1 MKIAAFKEGDP
12 QEQRISLIPASVK
25 KLTSIGIGVNLP
37 ASFGETLGI
46 TDDEFKSAGASIFG
60 DEKEMVESSDF
71 AIRIKAPRENDIK
84 SLSSGTIHSSFL
96 DPFNNP
102 KLLDFFN
109 EKKVS
114 SISLEMIPR
123 TTLAQKMDFLSSQA
137 NLAGYVAVVNA
148 ASRLNKIFPMLM
160 TAAGTISP
168 SRVFII
174 GAGVAGLQAIAT
186 AKRLGARV
194 EAFDTRPVVEE
205 QVQSLGAK
213 FIKVDMGETGQTSGG
228 YAKELTAEQLDLQK
242 QAMAKCVASADV
254 VITTAQL
261 FGRPAPRIVT
271 DEMISQMRPG
281 SVIVDLA
288 VDSGGNVEGSK
299 VGEDVISHG
308 VTIIGGANFAG
319 QVAVHASQMFSNNI
333 VNLVESYWNKDEAKF
348 NLDLNDE
355 IVRGCLM
362 THDGQIVNEMY
373 KNIVGGA

>member
-12 QEQRISLIPASVK
+12 NEKRISLIPASVK
-25 KLTSIGIGVNLP
+25 KLTSIGIEVNLP
-37 ASFGETLGI
+37 VNFGETLNI
-46 TDDEFKSAGASIFG
+46 SDDEFKASGANIFG
-60 DEKEMVESSDF
+60 DVKEMVETSDF
-71 AIRIKAPRENDIK
+71 AIRIKAPQEDDIK
-84 SLSSGTIHSSFL
+84 SLGAGTIHSSFL

-102 KLLDFFN
+102 KLLDVFN
-109 EKKVS
+109 QKKVS
-114 SISLEMIPR
+114 CISLEMIPR

-148 ASRLNKIFPMLM
+148 AAKLNKIFPMLM

-213 FIKVDMGETGQTSGG
+213 FIKIDMGETGQTSGG
-228 YAKELTAEQLDLQK
+228 YAKELTEEQLEMQK
-242 QAMAKCVASADV
+242 QAMSKCCAEADV

-261 FGRPAPRIVT
+261 FGRPAPRIIT
-271 DEMISQMRPG
+271 SEMISKMKPG
-281 SVIVDLA
+281 SVVVDLA
-288 VDSGGNVEGSK
+288 VESGGNVEGSK
-299 VGEDVISHG
+299 LGEDVVSHG
-308 VTIIGGANFAG
+308 VNIIGGANFAG
-319 QVAVHASQMFSNNI
+319 EVAVHASQMFSNNI
-333 VNLVESYWNKDEAKF
+333 VNLVESYWDKEKSEF
-348 NLDLNDE
+348 NLDLSDE
-355 IVRGCLM
+355 IVQGCLM

-373 KNIVGGA
+373 KNIVGG

>member
-12 QEQRISLIPASVK
+12 EEKRISLIPVSVK
-25 KLTSIGIGVNLP
+25 KLTGIGIGVNLP
-37 ASFGETLGI
+37 SNFGESLGI
-46 TDDEFKSAGASIFG
+46 KDDEFKSAGATIFG
-60 DEKEMVESSDF
+60 DEKEMVEVSDF
-71 AIRIKAPRENDIK
+71 AIRIKAPKEGDIK
-84 SLSSGTIHSSFL
+84 NLSKGTIHSSFL

-102 KLLDFFN
+102 KLLDYFN
-109 EKKVS
+109 EQKVS

-213 FIKVDMGETGQTSGG
+213 FIKVDMGDTGQTSGG
-228 YAKELTAEQLDLQK
+228 YAKELTQEQLELQK
-242 QAMAKCVASADV
+242 QAMAKCCANADV

-261 FGRPAPRIVT
+261 FGRAAPRIVT
-271 DEMISQMRPG
+271 DEMISQMKPG

-288 VDSGGNVEGSK
+288 VESGGNVEGSK
-299 VGEDVISHG
+299 VGEDVTRHG

-319 QVAVHASQMFSNNI
+319 EVAVHASQMFSNNI
-333 VNLVESYWNKDEAKF
+333 VNLVESYWDKDQSKF

-355 IVRGCLM
+355 IVKGCLM
-362 THDGQIVNEMY
+362 THEGNIVNEMY

>member
-12 QEQRISLIPASVK
+12 QEKRISLIPASVK
-25 KLTSIGIGVNLP
+25 KLTGIGIGVNLP
-37 ASFGETLGI
+37 SNFGETLGI
-46 TDDEFKSAGASIFG
+46 KDDEFISAGASIFG
-60 DEKEMVESSDF
+60 DEKEMVEVSDF
-71 AIRIKAPRENDIK
+71 AIRIKAPKEGDIK
-84 SLSSGTIHSSFL
+84 NLSTGTIHSSFL

-102 KLLDFFN
+102 KLLDYFN
-109 EKKVS
+109 EQKVS

-213 FIKVDMGETGQTSGG
+213 FIKIDMGDTGQTSGG
-228 YAKELTAEQLDLQK
+228 YAKELTQDQLELQK
-242 QAMAKCVASADV
+242 QAMAKCCANADV

-271 DEMISQMRPG
+271 DEMISQMKPG

-288 VDSGGNVEGSK
+288 VESGGNVEGSK
-299 VGEDVISHG
+299 VGEDVICHG
-308 VTIIGGANFAG
+308 VTILGGANFAG
-319 QVAVHASQMFSNNI
+319 EVAVHASQMFSNNI
-333 VNLVESYWNKDEAKF
+333 VNLVESYWDKDQSKF

-355 IVRGCLM
+355 IVKGCLM
-362 THDGQIVNEMY
+362 THEGNIVNEMY